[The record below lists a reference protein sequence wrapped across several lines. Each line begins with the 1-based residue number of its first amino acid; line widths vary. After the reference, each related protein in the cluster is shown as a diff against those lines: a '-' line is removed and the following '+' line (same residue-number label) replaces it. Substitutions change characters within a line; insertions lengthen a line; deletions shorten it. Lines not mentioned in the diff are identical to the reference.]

1 VVKLVDEKRSY
12 NTDITLARF
21 RMTNSHI
28 RDAILSMDEIALDQD
43 KLMQLIKIAPTPEE
57 IELLQ
62 GYTGDVNAL
71 GNTEKFFRCISSIPR
86 IQRRLEFMLF
96 KQQFR
101 SLYDGFKANIDS
113 VSTALNQI
121 KNSKNLKKVL
131 MITLAFGN
139 YLNGGTPKGG
149 AWGYKLNTLNR
160 LQGSKTAD
168 NQSSLLHYLADYV
181 LKATPPTRAFMDD
194 IKECQEACRVESL
207 YLQGEVGRVVGI
219 VGRIDVELT
228 RSEENIIDRF
238 VPVMKDFYGKA
249 NKKISKVNTRLEK
262 TFEEYNSLLKYFA
275 VGADEKMQWEDFFQI
290 FDRFVKAYQSAEK
303 QLEEIK
309 ERKQKQAKM
318 DAYKEKMEK
327 EKQELQKQ
335 KAAGGGGG
343 GTAGG
348 VGALGKKKKEKEESL
363 GRSCPH
369 LPQKS
374 SRFRI
379 YPHANV
385 GTSRQSQKNQ
395 EKEEESQVGGT
406 WGRRTQ
412 PWPKC

>member
-1 VVKLVDEKRSY
+1 
-12 NTDITLARF
+12 
-21 RMTNSHI
+21 
-28 RDAILSMDEIALDQD
+28 
-43 KLMQLIKIAPTPEE
+43 
-57 IELLQ
+57 
-62 GYTGDVNAL
+62 
-71 GNTEKFFRCISSIPR
+71 
-86 IQRRLEFMLF
+86 
-96 KQQFR
+96 
-101 SLYDGFKANIDS
+101 
-113 VSTALNQI
+113 
-121 KNSKNLKKVL
+121 

-168 NQSSLLHYLADYV
+168 NQSSLLHYLADYI
-181 LKATPPTRAFMDD
+181 LKATPLTRAFMDD

-348 VGALGKKKKEKEESL
+348 VGALGKKKKKKKKALVDRVLTSLKNRRDSEFIRMQMLGQVDKAKKIKKKKKKVKSEELGDDGRNRGRSVKGLL
-363 GRSCPH
+363 GRKKTVGDKGTKKKKKTN
-369 LPQKS
+369 KS
-374 SRFRI
+374 EAEI
-379 YPHANV
+379 VANIAKDM
-385 GTSRQSQKNQ
+385 GM
-395 EKEEESQVGGT
+395 
-406 WGRRTQ
+406 
-412 PWPKC
+412 